1 MFKLKAFTV
10 SEINRYIKRILGSD
24 PIINNAIVEGEIS
37 NVTLHSSGHAYFTL
51 KDSESKLSCVMFKTQ
66 LMQVNNHL
74 KNGDK
79 VQAKGQISVF
89 ERDGKYQLYVT
100 DVKLIGIG
108 ELHLR
113 YQALKKELEGLG
125 YFDPKHKKTLPKL
138 PKTIAL
144 ITSPTGAA
152 IQDILSVAKRR
163 STYSEL
169 LIVPVQV
176 QGEKA
181 ITDIIQAIE
190 CMNRR
195 TDVDLILL
203 ARGGGSIEE
212 LWAFNERG
220 VVDAIFSSKLP
231 IITGIGHETDFTLS
245 DFVSDLRA
253 PTPSAAA
260 EIAIQSKD
268 EIAMM
273 LNQTLQR
280 MFVTLQRKNQ
290 LDALKLQNVSQE
302 VLMKKALKAV
312 ANEKDQIDRHALMMQ
327 KMMQATYSDARETLL
342 SAGDLLEAMN
352 PLKVLRRGYGLVM
365 KDSQI
370 INSIHAIAAGDRV
383 CIQLSDG
390 RLETQ
395 VNTVVSEGE
404 ADNG

>member
-125 YFDPKHKKTLPKL
+125 YFDSKHKKPLPKL

-327 KMMQATYSDARETLL
+327 KMMQGTYSDARETLL